1 MTCTIPS
8 LFGFKAWF
16 EKRFGY
22 ACELHDEDYVAK
34 AITRKQADCKMA
46 ASIIRKGYFWLGLAT
61 YIYCRLLGWFF
72 WYRRK
77 VWNT

>member
-8 LFGFKAWF
+8 LLGFREWF
-16 EKRFGY
+16 EARFID
-22 ACELHDEDYVAK
+22 ACETHDNDYMVQ

-46 ASIIRKGYFWLGLAT
+46 ASVIGKGYFWLGLVT

-72 WYRRK
+72 WYRRRL
-77 VWNT
+77 